1 MKDSDTVDRFNQWR
15 KTMWKR
21 NEGKSELDILQNR
34 FTRYLVTAVKRQ
46 RLLYIKNRNTR
57 ISQELPFEMQENQ
70 LLLMTEPDML
80 EMLPLMQKLENQG
93 LRSAISG
100 MKERERY
107 IFLERVLSDK
117 SIAELSIELGMEY
130 KSVATV
136 YYRTVEKIRK
146 HMKEAEKN
154 GL

>member
-1 MKDSDTVDRFNQWR
+1 
-15 KTMWKR
+15 MWKR

-34 FTRYLVTAVKRQ
+34 FTRYLVTAVRRQ

-93 LRSAISG
+93 LQSAISG

>member
-1 MKDSDTVDRFNQWR
+1 
-15 KTMWKR
+15 MWKR

-70 LLLMTEPDML
+70 LLLMTELDML

>member
-1 MKDSDTVDRFNQWR
+1 
-15 KTMWKR
+15 MWKR

-34 FTRYLVTAVKRQ
+34 FTRYLVTAVRRQ

>member
-1 MKDSDTVDRFNQWR
+1 
-15 KTMWKR
+15 MWKR
-21 NEGKSELDILQNR
+21 NEGKSEMDILQNR
-34 FTRYLVTAVKRQ
+34 FTRYLVTAVRRQ

>member
-1 MKDSDTVDRFNQWR
+1 
-15 KTMWKR
+15 MWKR

>member
-1 MKDSDTVDRFNQWR
+1 
-15 KTMWKR
+15 MWKR
-21 NEGKSELDILQNR
+21 NEGKSKLDILQNR
-34 FTRYLVTAVKRQ
+34 FTRYLVTAVRRQ